1 MLENSYWNIDS
12 ILHGMT
18 KKECKLNYDL
28 DCLKDLFP
36 GQENNNQFKKNEIV
50 KLPMTLSLSL
60 SSSEAEAP
68 DGNTYVSIQTP
79 STLSDEYYS
88 LLKADPIVPNF
99 NKNKYFYDEY
109 LILKN
114 HLNIDEKWNNCLINT
129 NFNRYLYYYNNSF
142 NIKSINNT
150 VEKKTSKNEQ
160 LFFNNMVHINNN
172 NKYFQEN
179 YCNNN
184 KILDE
189 KIEAKKNR
197 HKIKLTNSNI

>member
-12 ILHGMT
+12 ILLGMT

-28 DCLKDLFP
+28 DFLKDLFP
-36 GQENNNQFKKNEIV
+36 GQENDNQFKKNEII
-50 KLPMTLSLSL
+50 KLPLTLSLTL
-60 SSSEAEAP
+60 ANAP
-68 DGNTYVSIQTP
+68 DEKNYVSIQTP
-79 STLSDEYYS
+79 NTLTDDYYF

-109 LILKN
+109 LLLKN
-114 HLNIDEKWNNCLINT
+114 HLNIDDKWNQCLINT
-129 NFNRYLYYYNNSF
+129 NFNRYLYYFNNSF
-142 NIKSINNT
+142 NIQSINNT
-150 VEKKTSKNEQ
+150 VEKKTSKKEQ
-160 LFFNNMVHINNN
+160 IFFNKMVHINNN

-184 KILDE
+184 KVLED
-189 KIEAKKNR
+189 KIEAKKNT

>member
-12 ILHGMT
+12 ILLGMT

-28 DCLKDLFP
+28 DFLKELFP
-36 GQENNNQFKKNEIV
+36 GQENNNQFKKNETI
-50 KLPMTLSLSL
+50 KLPLTLSLTL
-60 SSSEAEAP
+60 ANAP
-68 DGNTYVSIQTP
+68 DDKNYVTMQTP
-79 STLSDEYYS
+79 NNLSDDYYYM
-88 LLKADPIVPNF
+88 LKADPIVPNF

-114 HLNIDEKWNNCLINT
+114 NLNINEKWDQCLINT

-142 NIKSINNT
+142 NIKNINNT
-150 VEKKTSKNEQ
+150 VEKKTSKKEQ
-160 LFFNNMVHINNN
+160 IFFNKMVHINNN
-172 NKYFQEN
+172 NKYFIEN

-184 KILDE
+184 KILEE

-197 HKIKLTNSNI
+197 HKLKLTNSKI

>member
-12 ILHGMT
+12 ILLGMT

-28 DCLKDLFP
+28 DFLKDLFP
-36 GQENNNQFKKNEIV
+36 GGQENINQFKKNEVI
-50 KLPMTLSLSL
+50 KMPLTLSLTL
-60 SSSEAEAP
+60 ANAP
-68 DGNTYVSIQTP
+68 DEKNYVTIQTP
-79 STLSDEYYS
+79 QTLSDDYYYM
-88 LLKADPIVPNF
+88 LKADPTVPNF

-109 LILKN
+109 LLLRN
-114 HLNIDEKWNNCLINT
+114 YLNIDDKWNQCLINT

-142 NIKSINNT
+142 NIQSINNT
-150 VEKKTSKNEQ
+150 VEKKTSKKEQ
-160 LFFNNMVHINNN
+160 VFFNKMVHINNN

-184 KILDE
+184 KDLE
-189 KIEAKKNR
+189 ERIEAKKNR

>member
-12 ILHGMT
+12 ILLGMT
-18 KKECKLNYDL
+18 KKECKLNDDL
-28 DCLKDLFP
+28 DFLKELFP
-36 GQENNNQFKKNEIV
+36 GQENNNQFKKNEII
-50 KLPMTLSLSL
+50 KLPLTLALTL
-60 SSSEAEAP
+60 ANAP
-68 DGNTYVSIQTP
+68 DDKNYVAMQTP
-79 STLSDEYYS
+79 NNLSDDYYY

-114 HLNIDEKWNNCLINT
+114 NLNIDQKWDQCLINT

-142 NIKSINNT
+142 NIQSINNT
-150 VEKKTSKNEQ
+150 VEKKTSKKEQ
-160 LFFNNMVHINNN
+160 IFFNKMVHINNN

-184 KILDE
+184 KILEE

-197 HKIKLTNSNI
+197 HKIKLTNSKI

>member
-1 MLENSYWNIDS
+1 MIENSYWSIDS
-12 ILHGMT
+12 ILLGMT

-28 DCLKDLFP
+28 DFLKELFP
-36 GQENNNQFKKNEIV
+36 GQENNNQFKKNEII
-50 KLPMTLSLSL
+50 KLPLTLSLTL
-60 SSSEAEAP
+60 ANAP
-68 DGNTYVSIQTP
+68 DEKNYVSIQTP
-79 STLSDEYYS
+79 NSFSDEYYF

-114 HLNIDEKWNNCLINT
+114 HLNIDEKWNQCLINT

-142 NIKSINNT
+142 NIQNINDT
-150 VEKKTSKNEQ
+150 VEKKTSKKEQ
-160 LFFNNMVHINNN
+160 IFFNKMVHINNN
-172 NKYFQEN
+172 NKYFIEN

-184 KILDE
+184 KILEE

-197 HKIKLTNSNI
+197 HKIKLTNSKI